1 MDTRAPLRPATHQ
14 RHCWECMRRRLVC
27 DFARPTCN
35 KCRSAGVAC
44 PGYDEKK
51 PLRWLAPGKVTSRA
65 RRRRS
70 PHGTNHSFTVSSE
83 GSEEAADKE
92 HVPRTSVGSELLRI
106 PIPRGELKSETCTM
120 VEAVWYFNDYVYS
133 DFRALHELAPNP
145 YLGQLPL
152 DALHQMPMSICHTLV
167 YLALGHRIHR
177 VYPEDHCRSLA
188 SLRPSLYQHRG
199 LALRSLTELMGN
211 LKNRNTIDLTIGS
224 ILLFLFVDARQLP
237 SGDWQHH
244 FAAAMEL
251 IKQRGGLASLAHSS
265 EYLKPLILHSLILGV
280 MANTTTPPS
289 QHVPTTSQ
297 LDLIA
302 IMRELYGDGI
312 YPILLCPP
320 YLFIDVI
327 KINNLRFQT
336 TSAPITETTRA
347 TADEIL
353 EHIEAFSPDDWTG
366 TNPDAR
372 EDWLLLG
379 RMYKS
384 SIALYCISSLQSLS
398 ILPSSKYYTAM
409 RTVHGNHLYSLLPK
423 ITRRTRIRHFT
434 IWPLVVAGMQAV
446 DASPNVRRIVD
457 EQLSELSKIMG
468 CPTPTLAKA
477 IFRRF
482 WTSGQTGWDECFD
495 KANVFV
501 T

>member
-1 MDTRAPLRPATHQ
+1 
-14 RHCWECMRRRLVC
+14 
-27 DFARPTCN
+27 
-35 KCRSAGVAC
+35 
-44 PGYDEKK
+44 
-51 PLRWLAPGKVTSRA
+51 
-65 RRRRS
+65 
-70 PHGTNHSFTVSSE
+70 
-83 GSEEAADKE
+83 
-92 HVPRTSVGSELLRI
+92 
-106 PIPRGELKSETCTM
+106 
-120 VEAVWYFNDYVYS
+120 
-133 DFRALHELAPNP
+133 
-145 YLGQLPL
+145 
-152 DALHQMPMSICHTLV
+152 
-167 YLALGHRIHR
+167 
-177 VYPEDHCRSLA
+177 
-188 SLRPSLYQHRG
+188 
-199 LALRSLTELMGN
+199 
-211 LKNRNTIDLTIGS
+211 
-224 ILLFLFVDARQLP
+224 
-237 SGDWQHH
+237 
-244 FAAAMEL
+244 MEL

-482 WTSGQTGWDECFD
+482 WTSGHTGWDECFD
-495 KANVFV
+495 KAYVFV

>member
-1 MDTRAPLRPATHQ
+1 
-14 RHCWECMRRRLVC
+14 MRRRLVC
-27 DFARPTCN
+27 DFERPTCN

-51 PLRWLAPGKVTSRA
+51 PLRWLAPGKATSRPRK
-65 RRRRS
+65 RRFPPGTDRS
-70 PHGTNHSFTVSSE
+70 SSVSSE
-83 GSEEAADKE
+83 ETTNKQA
-92 HVPRTSVGSELLRI
+92 VPQTSVGSELLRI
-106 PIPRGELKSETCTM
+106 PNPGRELKSETCTM
-120 VEAVWYFNDYVYS
+120 VEAVRYFNDYVYP
-133 DFRALHELAPNP
+133 DFRAMHELAPNP
-145 YLGQLPL
+145 YLGQFPL

-188 SLRPSLYQHRG
+188 RLRPSLYQHRG

-211 LKNRNTIDLTIGS
+211 LSNQMTIDLAIAS
-224 ILLFLFVDARQLP
+224 IMLFLIVDARQLP
-237 SGDWQHH
+237 SVDWQHH
-244 FAAAMEL
+244 FTAAMEL
-251 IKQRGGLASLAHSS
+251 IKLRGGLASLAHSS
-265 EYLKPLILHSLILGV
+265 EYLKPLILHLLILGV

-289 QHVPTTSQ
+289 QHIPPTSQ
-297 LDLIA
+297 LELID
-302 IMRELYGDGI
+302 IMTELYGDGI

-320 YLFIDVI
+320 YLLMDVI

-336 TSAPITETTRA
+336 TSSPITEITRA
-347 TADEIL
+347 TAHKIL
-353 EHIEAFSPDDWTG
+353 EHIEAFSPEDWTG
-366 TNPDAR
+366 TNSEAR

-384 SIALYCISSLQSLS
+384 SVALYCISSLQNLS

-409 RTVHGNHLYSLLPK
+409 RTVHGTCLYTLLPK
-423 ITRRTRIRHFT
+423 VTHRPRIKHLT

-457 EQLSELSKIMG
+457 ELLSDLSKVMG
-468 CPTPTLAKA
+468 CPTPMLASA
-477 IFRRF
+477 VFHRF
-482 WTSGQTGWDECFD
+482 WTSGQTRWDECFD
-495 KANVFV
+495 KAYVFV

>member
-145 YLGQLPL
+145 YLGRFPL
-152 DALHQMPMSICHTLV
+152 DALHQMPMSICHTCKFVLSFLV
-167 YLALGHRIHR
+167 TLG
-177 VYPEDHCRSLA
+177 
-188 SLRPSLYQHRG
+188 Q
-199 LALRSLTELMGN
+199 ELKATVTG
-211 LKNRNTIDLTIGS
+211 K
-224 ILLFLFVDARQLP
+224 ARQLP

-302 IMRELYGDGI
+302 IMTELYGDGI